1 MFIGKKRYL
10 TGDTEMAFL
19 GNFLIGLREG
29 LEAGLIIGVLFA
41 YIRKTQRTHL
51 LAPMWAGVGVV
62 VLLSLGFG
70 ALLTFGPP
78 NPHLRS
84 SGSYRWFPVHH
95 FGWLRHLDDFM
106 DG

>member
-1 MFIGKKRYL
+1 MNFWG
-10 TGDTEMAFL
+10 AFL

-29 LEAGLIIGVLFA
+29 LEAALVVGILLA

-51 LAPMWAGVGVV
+51 LAPMWAGVGVA
-62 VLLSLGFG
+62 VLLLPRLWRSADLR
-70 ALLTFGPP
+70 PP

-84 SGSYRWFPVHH
+84 SGSHRRFPVHH
-95 FGWLRHLDDFM
+95 FGWFRHLDDFL